1 MGRDI
6 AIRLGGRTAQRQ
18 HARDAAAEAGGAA
31 MLEHVGRLYR
41 AAYALC
47 GSRADAED
55 LVQETFVRVLASKR
69 SPRHRGVSLPYL
81 MRSLRNT
88 WIDFQRARAAR
99 PIAGGA
105 DGVEWL
111 VDGSADPQLALDAQV
126 AYEAMLELPEPQ
138 REVIAAVDVMGLS
151 YKEAARALRIR
162 QGTLMSRLSRA
173 RDRVAAALE
182 EEAE

>member
-1 MGRDI
+1 
-6 AIRLGGRTAQRQ
+6 
-18 HARDAAAEAGGAA
+18 
-31 MLEHVGRLYR
+31 
-41 AAYALC
+41 
-47 GSRADAED
+47 
-55 LVQETFVRVLASKR
+55 
-69 SPRHRGVSLPYL
+69 
-81 MRSLRNT
+81 MRNH
-88 WIDFQRARAAR
+88 AAR

-126 AYEAMLELPEPQ
+126 AYEAMRELPEPQ

-182 EEAE
+182 EEAA